1 MFKTFRFSQHT
12 ARFGLISLMNRGTTW
27 MNVGN
32 VVPPTIA
39 RFMPRHAVITYSR
52 FWIRS
57 VLLRRVALLVRYS

>member
-12 ARFGLISLMNRGTTW
+12 AWFGLISLMNRETTW

-39 RFMPRHAVITYSR
+39 RFMPRRAVITYSR

-57 VLLRRVALLVRYS
+57 VLLRRVTLLVRYH